1 MILPQMTVYLAFPY
15 EPAKTRFGSRGVSAM
30 TASMTI
36 TGKRS
41 GYPPSSPSKIAI
53 VNGRGKTAQATPAIP
68 ALTAWEI
75 LAKTQPT

>member
-1 MILPQMTVYLAFPY
+1 
-15 EPAKTRFGSRGVSAM
+15 M

-41 GYPPSSPSKIAI
+41 GYPPSSPSKRAI